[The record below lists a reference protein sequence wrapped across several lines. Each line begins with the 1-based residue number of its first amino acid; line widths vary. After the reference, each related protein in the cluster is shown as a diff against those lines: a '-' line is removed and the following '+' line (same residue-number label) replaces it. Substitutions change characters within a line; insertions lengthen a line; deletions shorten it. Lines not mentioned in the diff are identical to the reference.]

1 MPNKSNSK
9 GFQRTTH
16 VRVGRDVISDFNKEL
31 PGVRHS
37 DIIRTA
43 WLQYKAVQK
52 MGKFIYGNVWKTPKK
67 K

>member
-1 MPNKSNSK
+1 MTNK
-9 GFQRTTH
+9 TTH
-16 VRVGRDVISDFNKEL
+16 TRVYKDTIMDFNKEM

-37 DIIRTA
+37 DIIKMA
-43 WLQYKAVQK
+43 WLNYKAINK

>member
-1 MPNKSNSK
+1 MGIKK
-9 GFQRTTH
+9 TTH
-16 VRVGRDVISDFNKEL
+16 VRVEKDIVADFNKIL

-37 DIIRTA
+37 DIIRLS

-52 MGKFIYGNVWKTPKK
+52 AGKFIYGNIWKTPKK